1 MKMDKFFGVF
11 IGLWIEKKVEQL
23 CIRGQYRK
31 KRFEKCFLLN
41 QNTNDD
47 DFLLTMGIEG
57 ISGKGLTNIDS
68 FSRMVMWLS
77 Y

>member
-31 KRFEKCFLLN
+31 KRFEKYLKLKRF
-41 QNTNDD
+41 
-47 DFLLTMGIEG
+47 FRIY
-57 ISGKGLTNIDS
+57 
-68 FSRMVMWLS
+68 F
-77 Y
+77 